1 MGFRPRGKDEIV
13 RKVYDAQK
21 ADTCAGDFFE
31 LVTEDK
37 DSINLNISETE
48 MTNMKKEKLKIIVKN
63 KIRQAAFQYLKN
75 LQNTHSKMSGIN
87 YSKFELSSYMKS
99 PLFNSESVK
108 LLLALRTRTVE
119 GIRSDFKGLFPDTS
133 CPLGCGKP
141 DTLQNI
147 LACSV
152 LTSLHTSVN
161 PAFSSGGGDVR
172 V

>member
-1 MGFRPRGKDEIV
+1 
-13 RKVYDAQK
+13 
-21 ADTCAGDFFE
+21 
-31 LVTEDK
+31 
-37 DSINLNISETE
+37 
-48 MTNMKKEKLKIIVKN
+48 
-63 KIRQAAFQYLKN
+63 
-75 LQNTHSKMSGIN
+75 
-87 YSKFELSSYMKS
+87 MKS

-161 PAFSSGGGDVR
+161 PAVSSVQFEDIFSSDVTTQKQVTELFMELLKLR
-172 V
+172 TSIMNDQPVVGTGPVQGI